1 MLPPLDQGPGLHP
14 AIATPDR
21 RPERVGSDTRH
32 EQERGRDSDHV
43 GSHVGSAHDLEPL
56 HRSVLVLAAGDDDR
70 DLIGIGSV
78 IVVVSMIMICWCW
91 GKNMMATT

>member
-1 MLPPLDQGPGLHP
+1 
-14 AIATPDR
+14 
-21 RPERVGSDTRH
+21 
-32 EQERGRDSDHV
+32 
-43 GSHVGSAHDLEPL
+43 VGSAHDLEPL
-56 HRSVLVLAAGDDDR
+56 HRSVLFLAAGDDDR